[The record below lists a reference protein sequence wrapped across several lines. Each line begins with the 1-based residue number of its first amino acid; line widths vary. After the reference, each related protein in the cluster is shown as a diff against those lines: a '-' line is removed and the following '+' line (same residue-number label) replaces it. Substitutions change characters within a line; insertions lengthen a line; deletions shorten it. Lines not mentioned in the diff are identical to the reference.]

1 VGGGVAVEGER
12 WEDVVEGVAEVLRN
26 TELGVMLPSNQRLLL
41 PLPLRDLLF
50 LRDLL
55 LSKSCLELFTR

>member
-1 VGGGVAVEGER
+1 VVEGER